1 MEKRF
6 YSISEVADMLN
17 ISQSKLRFWEKEFR
31 QLKPHRNE
39 GGTRFY
45 SADDIAVVK
54 QILYLVDTQKLT
66 LDGARK
72 KLSEK
77 KDQVTKQQEIVE
89 RLKRV
94 RLDLRGLLHLMSE

>member
-1 MEKRF
+1 MEKRY
-6 YSISEVADMLN
+6 YSISEVAKTLK

-45 SADDIAVVK
+45 TVEDISTVK
-54 QILYLVDTQKLT
+54 QIIFLVETQKLT

-72 KLSEK
+72 KLGEK

-89 RLKRV
+89 RLRRV
-94 RLDLRGLLHLMSE
+94 RLELRGLLQLMNE

>member
-1 MEKRF
+1 MEKRY
-6 YSISEVADMLN
+6 YSISEVAKTLK

-45 SADDIAVVK
+45 TVEDISTVK
-54 QILYLVDTQKLT
+54 QILFLVETQKLT

-72 KLSEK
+72 KLGEK

-89 RLKRV
+89 RLRRV
-94 RLDLRGLLHLMSE
+94 RLELRGLLQLMNE

>member
-1 MEKRF
+1 MEKRY
-6 YSISEVADMLN
+6 YSISEVAKTLK

-45 SADDIAVVK
+45 TLEDISTVK
-54 QILYLVDTQKLT
+54 QIIFLVETQKLT

-72 KLSEK
+72 KLGEK

-89 RLKRV
+89 RLRRV
-94 RLDLRGLLHLMSE
+94 RFELRGLLQLMNE

>member
-1 MEKRF
+1 MEKRY
-6 YSISEVADMLN
+6 YSISEVAKTLK

-45 SADDIAVVK
+45 TLEDISTVK
-54 QILYLVDTQKLT
+54 QIIFLVETQKLT

-72 KLSEK
+72 KLGEK

-89 RLKRV
+89 RLRRV
-94 RLDLRGLLHLMSE
+94 RLELRGLLQLMNE

>member
-1 MEKRF
+1 MEKRY
-6 YSISEVADMLN
+6 YSISEVAKTLK

-45 SADDIAVVK
+45 TLEDISTVK
-54 QILYLVDTQKLT
+54 QILFLVETQKLT

-72 KLSEK
+72 KLGEK

-89 RLKRV
+89 RLRRV
-94 RLDLRGLLHLMSE
+94 RLELRGLLQLMNE

>member
-1 MEKRF
+1 MEKRY
-6 YSISEVADMLN
+6 YSISEVAKTLK

-45 SADDIAVVK
+45 TLEDISTVK
-54 QILYLVDTQKLT
+54 QIIFLVETQKLT

-72 KLSEK
+72 KLGEK
-77 KDQVTKQQEIVE
+77 KDQVSKQQEIVE

-94 RLDLRGLLHLMSE
+94 RLDLRGLLQLMIE

>member
-6 YSISEVADMLN
+6 YSISEVAQLLK

-45 SADDIAVVK
+45 SADDIATIK
-54 QILYLVDTQKLT
+54 QIIFLVDTQQLT

-72 KLSEK
+72 KLGEK
-77 KDQVTKQQEIVE
+77 KDQVTKQQEMVE

-94 RLDLRGLLHLMSE
+94 RLELRGLLHLMNE